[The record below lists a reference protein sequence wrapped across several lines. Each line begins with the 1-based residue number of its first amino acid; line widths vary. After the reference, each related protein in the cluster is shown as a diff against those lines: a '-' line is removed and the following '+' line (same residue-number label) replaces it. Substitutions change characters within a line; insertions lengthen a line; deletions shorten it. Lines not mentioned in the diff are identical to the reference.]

1 VQGRFLRE
9 PTVERLVAAA
19 TRAAAN
25 GIDAVFLTKGPLGDA
40 ITLAA
45 SLATISPKLLLGIRV
60 NLATEPHP
68 HPTVLARDMTT
79 LDLICGG
86 RSLLAFTPPFADA
99 DADAGAVIEAIALCR
114 AMWREGIAAS
124 EGPHYPV
131 AGAINRPRPAQPGGP
146 RIALDATNDAA
157 PTQLTAA
164 ILAAADILLVPAG
177 SPSPLLTPP
186 PGLDLCQIQLA

>member
-19 TRAAAN
+19 TRAAAD
-25 GIDAVFLTKGPLGDA
+25 GIDAVFLTNGPLGDA

-60 NLATEPHP
+60 NLAMEPHP

-99 DADAGAVIEAIALCR
+99 GVVIEAIALCR
-114 AMWREGIAAS
+114 AMWREGIATS
-124 EGPHYPV
+124 DGPHYPV
-131 AGAINRPRPAQPGGP
+131 ASAINRPRPAQPGGP
-146 RIALDATNDAA
+146 RVALDATNDAA

-164 ILAAADILLVPAG
+164 LLAAADILLVPGG